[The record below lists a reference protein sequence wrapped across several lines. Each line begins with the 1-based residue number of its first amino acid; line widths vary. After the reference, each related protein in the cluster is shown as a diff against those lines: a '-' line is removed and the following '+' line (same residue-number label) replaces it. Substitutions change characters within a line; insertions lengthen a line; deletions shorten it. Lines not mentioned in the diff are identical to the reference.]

1 MNNPSGLFGGF
12 DPFDDSDPDEP
23 ELIIPEG
30 WEERAPAGWEW
41 ESLWEAV
48 EEGDHVYTDQRV
60 RESIDAT
67 IDPRVILDDGLF
79 PGFNLQA
86 DRFTATTIFIP
97 EMLITARAMK
107 AGLAL
112 IRPLLAARAEKPV
125 GTFVIGTV
133 LGDMHDIGQSIVTIM
148 LENAGFKVINLGTD
162 VKPDIFIETAEKHN
176 ADLVGFS
183 ALLSTT
189 VYYQKVTIEE
199 FQKAGHRDKVKI
211 LIGGAPTTQD
221 WADECGADGWGKDAV
236 EAVSLALRLVQEQR
250 ES

>member
-1 MNNPSGLFGGF
+1 ME
-12 DPFDDSDPDEP
+12 DPV
-23 ELIIPEG
+23 LQIPEG
-30 WEERAPAGWEW
+30 WEERAPDGWEW
-41 ESLWEAV
+41 KTLWDAV
-48 EEGDHVYTDQRV
+48 EAGDNVYADERV
-60 RESIDAT
+60 QQAIDAD

-86 DRFTATTIFIP
+86 DRFSAQVIFIP

-112 IRPLLAARAEKPV
+112 IRPLLAAMAQKPL
-125 GTFVIGTV
+125 GTFVMGTV

-148 LENAGFKVINLGTD
+148 LENAGFNVINLGTD
-162 VKPDIFIETAEKHN
+162 VHPDKFIETALEEK

-189 VYYQKVTIEE
+189 IYYQKVTIDE
-199 FQKAGHRDKVKI
+199 FEKAGHRDKVHI
-211 LIGGAPTTQD
+211 LVGGAPTTQE

-236 EAVSLALRLVQEQR
+236 DAVRLAIKLVAEER
-250 ES
+250 VAWA

>member
-1 MNNPSGLFGGF
+1 MT
-12 DPFDDSDPDEP
+12 EP
-23 ELIIPEG
+23 VLQIPEG
-30 WEERAPAGWEW
+30 WEQRAPEGWEW
-41 ESLWEAV
+41 QTLWDAV
-48 EEGDHVYTDQRV
+48 ETGDHVYTDARV
-60 RESIDAT
+60 KQAIET
-67 IDPRVILDDGLF
+67 EIDPRVILDDGLF
-79 PGFNLQA
+79 PGFTLQG
-86 DRFTATTIFIP
+86 DRFSEQIIFIP

-112 IRPLLAARAEKPV
+112 IRPLLAAMAEKPL
-125 GTFVIGTV
+125 GTFVMGTV

-162 VKPDIFIETAEKHN
+162 VHPDRFIEAARDEQ

-199 FQKAGHRDKVKI
+199 FEKAGLRDKVKI
-211 LIGGAPTTQD
+211 LVGGAPTTQE

-236 EAVSLALRLVQEQR
+236 AAVKLARELVGQPREAWA
-250 ES
+250 

>member
-1 MNNPSGLFGGF
+1 M
-12 DPFDDSDPDEP
+12 DEP
-23 ELIIPEG
+23 VLEIPEG
-30 WEERAPAGWEW
+30 WENRAPEGWEW

-48 EEGDHVYTDQRV
+48 EIGDHIYTDNRV
-60 RESIDAT
+60 RESIDAD

-86 DRFTATTIFIP
+86 DRFSAQVIFIP

-112 IRPLLAARAEKPV
+112 IRPLLAAKAEKPV

-148 LENAGFKVINLGTD
+148 LENAGFNVINLGTD
-162 VKPDIFIETAEKHN
+162 VHPDRFIETAVQEN
-176 ADLVGFS
+176 ADLIGFS

-199 FQKAGHRDKVKI
+199 FVNAGYRDKVKI
-211 LIGGAPTTQD
+211 LIGGAPTSQD

-236 EAVSLALRLVQEQR
+236 EAVRLALRLVKDQR
-250 ES
+250 EAWT